1 MISQKILYGISN
13 WDMKQIQTLIHLLT
27 LQDLEDGD
35 TRDLSLN
42 IVDRYSLTHRHNHHH
57 QGHWSGI
64 ERLELGTMIY
74 LHIYISLRYMRYM
87 SFKYHNHHHQPPGTL
102 EWHWTTWVG
111 RDFRPLAKKF
121 SFCPSKKTSASTT
134 SEFRY
139 VKMQIWCQ
147 GPHQW
152 KIMHH
157 ICQSLDD
164 QRLDL
169 PGKHHPGNWS
179 IIHPQ
184 TDLHTYPPILNK
196 SPSHKLIYIPIIHQY
211 ETNHPPRQRTLVEKA
226 SRTL

>member
-1 MISQKILYGISN
+1 MISQKILYGITD
-13 WDMKQIQTLIHLLT
+13 WDLKQFQTLIHLLT

-42 IVDRYSLTHRHNHHH
+42 IVDRFSLTHRHNHHH

-74 LHIYISLRYMRYM
+74 LHISLRYMRYM

-102 EWHWTTWVG
+102 EWLWTTWVG

-121 SFCPSKKTSASTT
+121 SSCPSKKTSASTT

-139 VKMQIWCQ
+139 IKMQIWCQ

-152 KIMHH
+152 KMMHH
-157 ICQSLDD
+157 IIIYIFQCLDD
-164 QRLDL
+164 QRLTFL
-169 PGKHHPGNWS
+169 VS
-179 IIHPQ
+179 ITQ
-184 TDLHTYPPILNK
+184 ATDLSST
-196 SPSHKLIYIPIIHQY
+196 HKLIYIHIHQY
-211 ETNHPPRQRTLVEKA
+211 
-226 SRTL
+226 